1 MRLIISDGVLKEI
14 FDFSAE
20 YGSGPPRIDEY
31 KIIIPLVNLSIRFF
45 QQEKYEKLISCYLDF
60 NDDVGFFFERIRHA
74 IVGEGGEG
82 QSLKT
87 IACHSMIERNDEYVR
102 DVLRFCR
109 DNIDIL
115 TVVPPPWFERAMLIS
130 DAALRARFP
139 DLADI
144 YIGKA
149 RELLDSWQART

>member
-1 MRLIISDGVLKEI
+1 
-14 FDFSAE
+14 
-20 YGSGPPRIDEY
+20 
-31 KIIIPLVNLSIRFF
+31 
-45 QQEKYEKLISCYLDF
+45 
-60 NDDVGFFFERIRHA
+60 
-74 IVGEGGEG
+74 
-82 QSLKT
+82 
-87 IACHSMIERNDEYVR
+87 MIERNDEYVR